1 MACATKQDE
10 LGQVVHIKG
19 FKDSY
24 FTHRMLASESKLHL
38 LQVACLKEDIA
49 VTFVGR
55 KLILRPSSKVT
66 ALLF

>member
-1 MACATKQDE
+1 MQLNTDE

-24 FTHRMLASESKLHL
+24 FTQRMLASESKLHL

-49 VTFVGR
+49 VTFVG
-55 KLILRPSSKVT
+55 
-66 ALLF
+66 